1 MASTLAYSRYG
12 KDKVRVFRIVRDEKW
27 HNIVEYGVTALLE
40 GDVET
45 RYASLIF
52 IFEGYEELLIRGF

>member
-1 MASTLAYSRYG
+1 MSSTLAHSRYG

-27 HNIVEYGVTALLE
+27 HNIVEYNVTALLE

-52 IFEGYEELLIRGF
+52 ILEGCELLIRGF